1 MKARTRLINYFV
13 GLFIMTVGITFS
25 IKSNLGVSPV
35 STIPYTMTVVWGI
48 EIGMAT
54 IIFHCSLVVLQILL
68 LRKSFQYKQLLQ
80 VPVGIVF
87 GYFTSFS
94 VYLLSFIPSSSNIII
109 SLIYIAISIVA
120 IAFGIF
126 LYLPPKLIPLAGEGA
141 MAAISI
147 VSGMPF
153 EKVKICFDTSMVV
166 ISLIICLAMIR
177 SLGSVGIGTIISA
190 FLVGSTL
197 KLIISI
203 FKHFKG
209 YNPMLIKPNDNS

>member
-1 MKARTRLINYFV
+1 
-13 GLFIMTVGITFS
+13 MTVGIAFS

-203 FKHFKG
+203 FKRFKG

>member
-1 MKARTRLINYFV
+1 
-13 GLFIMTVGITFS
+13 MTVGIAFS

-203 FKHFKG
+203 FKQRRG
-209 YNPMLIKPNDNS
+209 SS

>member
-13 GLFIMTVGITFS
+13 GLFIMTVGIAFS

-54 IIFHCSLVVLQILL
+54 IIFHCGLVILQISL
-68 LRKSFQYKQLLQ
+68 LRKSFQRKQLLQ
-80 VPVGIVF
+80 VPVGVVF

-109 SLIYIAISIVA
+109 SLIYLAISIVA

-141 MAAISI
+141 MATISA
-147 VSGMPF
+147 VSGIPF
-153 EKVKICFDTSMVV
+153 EKVKIYFDTSMVV
-166 ISLIICLAMIR
+166 ISLIICLVMIR

-197 KLIISI
+197 KLITSI
-203 FKHFKG
+203 FEHFKG

>member
-1 MKARTRLINYFV
+1 
-13 GLFIMTVGITFS
+13 MTVGIAFS

-209 YNPMLIKPNDNS
+209 YNTMLIKPNDNS

>member
-13 GLFIMTVGITFS
+13 GLFIMTVGIAFS

-87 GYFTSFS
+87 GYFT
-94 VYLLSFIPSSSNIII
+94 
-109 SLIYIAISIVA
+109 
-120 IAFGIF
+120 
-126 LYLPPKLIPLAGEGA
+126 
-141 MAAISI
+141 
-147 VSGMPF
+147 
-153 EKVKICFDTSMVV
+153 
-166 ISLIICLAMIR
+166 
-177 SLGSVGIGTIISA
+177 
-190 FLVGSTL
+190 
-197 KLIISI
+197 
-203 FKHFKG
+203 
-209 YNPMLIKPNDNS
+209 

>member
-1 MKARTRLINYFV
+1 
-13 GLFIMTVGITFS
+13 MTVGIAFS

-209 YNPMLIKPNDNS
+209 YNPMLITPNDNS